1 MIDQNLQIT
10 HQNPQ
15 NLIDELDEILDQERS
30 ALVRGELD
38 KIEELLARKEAIIA
52 RLNTI
57 DNLERRA
64 LAQVQTKVSRN
75 QELLNSAMEGIRSVA
90 TRMAELRRVKK
101 GLDVYDRAG
110 RKARYGTTMGQR
122 LEKRS

>member
-38 KIEELLARKEAIIA
+38 KIEELLARKETIIA

-57 DNLERRA
+57 DSLEREA

>member
-1 MIDQNLQIT
+1 MTDLNAQLT
-10 HQNPQ
+10 HQTPQ
-15 NLIDELDEILDQERS
+15 SLIEELDKILDQERS
-30 ALVRGELD
+30 ALVRGELNQ
-38 KIEELLARKEAIIA
+38 IQELLTRKEAIIA
-52 RLNTI
+52 RLNEI
-57 DNLERRA
+57 GSLERA
-64 LAQVQTKVSRN
+64 DLAQVQTKVSRN

-110 RKARYGTTMGQR
+110 RKERYGTTMGQR

>member
-1 MIDQNLQIT
+1 MTDLNAQLT
-10 HQNPQ
+10 HQTPQ
-15 NLIDELDEILDQERS
+15 SLIEELDKILDQERS
-30 ALVRGELD
+30 ALVRGELNQ
-38 KIEELLARKEAIIA
+38 IQELLTRKEAIIA
-52 RLNTI
+52 RLNEI
-57 DNLERRA
+57 GSLERA
-64 LAQVQTKVSRN
+64 DLAVQTKVSRN

-110 RKARYGTTMGQR
+110 RKERYGTTMGQR

>member
-1 MIDQNLQIT
+1 MTDLIPQIT

-15 NLIDELDEILDQERS
+15 TLINELDDILDQERS
-30 ALVRGELD
+30 ALVRGALD
-38 KIEELLARKEAIIA
+38 QIEDLLARKEKIIA
-52 RLNTI
+52 QLNTI
-57 DNLERRA
+57 DNLERTA

-110 RKARYGTTMGQR
+110 RKESYGTTMGQR

>member
-1 MIDQNLQIT
+1 MTDQIQQLP

-15 NLIDELDEILDQERS
+15 NLIDELDDILDRERS
-30 ALVRGELD
+30 ALVRGELTQ
-38 KIEELLARKEAIIA
+38 IEELLAQKEAIIA
-52 RLNTI
+52 QLNTI
-57 DNLERRA
+57 DNLERAA
-64 LAQVQTKVSRN
+64 LAKVQTKVSRN

-90 TRMAELRRVKK
+90 TRMSELRKVKK

>member
-1 MIDQNLQIT
+1 MTDQKTQLT

-15 NLIDELDEILDQERS
+15 SLIDELDEILDQERS

-38 KIEELLARKEAIIA
+38 KIEELLARKEPIIA
-52 RLNTI
+52 QLNTI
-57 DNLERRA
+57 DSLERAA